1 MSTILCPI
9 SEEPHNKTKKQ
20 VLEHLHAFI
29 STIPVHPSH
38 YTRSKTPLR
47 QFMDQACTTK
57 FLHAG
62 YIADAE
68 SKKIDKPVKYDK
80 FRTIFTNSYN
90 IVSRFVC

>member
-9 SEEPHNKTKKQ
+9 SEEPHNKTKKE
-20 VLEHLHAFI
+20 VLEHLHGFL
-29 STIPVHPSH
+29 STLPVHPSH

-68 SKKIDKPVKYDK
+68 SNKIENPVKYDK
-80 FRTIFTNSYN
+80 FRTIFNDNYN
-90 IVSRFVC
+90 IVTRLVF